1 MKNQYQYDVIIV
13 GSGVA
18 GAVCACKLLA
28 LEPTRKILI
37 LEAGDNEITHGQ
49 RLEFHHVM
57 DQQGSRADMY
67 APYAELPSKFFAP
80 APENAQKELADQKAE
95 LAAGDAKAY
104 YDYSAQSKDAFKAG
118 YNRMVGG
125 STWSWRGN
133 TPRYLP
139 SDFKLFSTYGVGR
152 DWPID
157 YDDIEPWYCDAERE
171 LGVSGNHAE
180 IDGPFGGFRSQAFPM
195 PGIPLTYSDTQ
206 IKAKIDKTTAR
217 GKKVNVVTTPQAR
230 NSQQYDNRPACEGHS
245 NCIPMC
251 PIQAKYDATVHL
263 RRALSYKNVELRKA
277 SVVTKLEKDAHGCVT
292 TVRYKNWRAEP
303 IAEETATAKTV
314 VLAANAI
321 ETPKLLL
328 MSDNLA
334 NSSDQV
340 GRNLMDHA
348 QFEVIAVSPIKVHPF
363 RGPQS
368 VAAIE
373 DFRDGDFRKQR
384 SGFRMTI
391 GNDGWGRA
399 GSPATVIDGLLNAGS
414 YGSALPTAIAEQIP
428 KMIRL
433 SFSTEMLPE
442 PDNRI
447 QLSAKKDAKLGLPL
461 PMFTF
466 AISDYVKAG
475 LREGYA
481 TSLELFK
488 TLGATVGKQPR
499 ELEPAAGGFN
509 WNTAAH
515 IMGTCIMG
523 DDAKN
528 SVVNKWGRTH
538 DIENLWIVGS
548 SVFTT
553 SATSNPTIT
562 IAALALRT
570 ADAIH
575 KEFC

>member
-1 MKNQYQYDVIIV
+1 MSKNFDVIIV

-18 GAVCACKLLA
+18 GALAACKLLQ
-28 LEPTRKILI
+28 LNPHKRILI

-49 RLEFHHVM
+49 RVEFHHVM
-57 DQQGSRADMY
+57 DRQGSRADMY
-67 APYAELPSKFFAP
+67 APYAELDSKFFAP
-80 APENAQKELADQKAE
+80 APELAQKELKDQK
-95 LAAGDAKAY
+95 DALDKKDIKAY
-104 YDYSAQSKDAFKAG
+104 YDYSAATTDAFKAG

-139 SDFKLFSTYGVGR
+139 SDFKLFTLYGKGR

-157 YDDIEPWYCDAERE
+157 YDDIEPWYCEAERE
-171 LGVSGNHAE
+171 LGVSGNHDE
-180 IDGPFGGFRSQAFPM
+180 INNLFGGYRSQGFPM
-195 PGIPLTYSDTQ
+195 KGIPLTYSDTQ
-206 IKAKIDKTTAR
+206 IKAKIDKTTVR
-217 GKKVNVVTTPQAR
+217 GTKIHVTTTPQAR
-230 NSQQYDNRPACEGHS
+230 NSQAYDSRPACEGHS
-245 NCIPMC
+245 NCIPLC
-251 PIQAKYDATVHL
+251 PIGAKYDATVHL
-263 RRALSYKNVELRKA
+263 RRALTYKHVELRKA
-277 SVVTKLEKDAHGCVT
+277 CVVSKLEKDANGNVT
-292 TVRYKNWRAEP
+292 TVRYKSWRESPVGEHAV
-303 IAEETATAKTV
+303 TADVV

-348 QFEVIAVSPIKVHPF
+348 QFEVTGLFESKVFPF

-373 DFRDGDFRKQR
+373 SFRDGAFRKTR
-384 SGFRMTI
+384 SGFRVTI

-399 GSPATVIDGLLNAGS
+399 GSPATIIEGLLKSGT
-414 YGSALPTAIAEQIP
+414 YGSVLPNAIAEKIP
-428 KMIRL
+428 KMVRL

-442 PDNRI
+442 SANRI
-447 QLSAKKDAKLGLPL
+447 EASSDKFDEKLGLPL
-461 PMFTF
+461 PKFTF
-466 AISDYVKAG
+466 AIGTYAKDG

-481 TSLELFK
+481 TALDLFGK
-488 TLGATVGKQPR
+488 MGATIVEDKL
-499 ELEPAAGGFN
+499 LEPGGGVFN

-523 DDAKN
+523 NDKKN
-528 SVVNKWGRTH
+528 SVVNAWGRTH
-538 DIENLWIVGS
+538 DVKNLWIVGS
-548 SVFTT
+548 SVFAT

-570 ADAIH
+570 ATAIH
-575 KEFC
+575 AQYG

>member
-1 MKNQYQYDVIIV
+1 MNKDFDVIIV

-18 GAVCACKLLA
+18 GALTACKLLQ
-28 LEPTRKILI
+28 LNSRRRILI

-49 RLEFHHVM
+49 RVDFHHVM
-57 DQQGSRADMY
+57 DRQGSRADMY
-67 APYAELPSKFFAP
+67 APYAELESKFFAP
-80 APENAQKELADQKAE
+80 APELAQKELKDQK
-95 LAAGDAKAY
+95 DALDKNDARAY
-104 YDYSAQSKDAFKAG
+104 YDYSATTVDAFKAG

-139 SDFKLFSTYGVGR
+139 SDFKLFTLYGKGR

-157 YDDIEPWYCDAERE
+157 YDDIEPWYCEAERE
-171 LGVSGNHAE
+171 LGVSGNHEE
-180 IDGPFGGFRSQAFPM
+180 INNLFGGYRSQHFPM
-195 PGIPLTYSDTQ
+195 TGIPLTFSDTQ
-206 IKAKIDKTTAR
+206 VKAKIDQTTVR
-217 GKKVNVVTTPQAR
+217 GTKVRVTTTPQAR
-230 NSQQYDNRPACEGHS
+230 NSKAYDNRPACEGHS
-245 NCIPMC
+245 NCIPLC
-251 PIQAKYDATVHL
+251 PIGAKYDATVHL
-263 RRALSYKNVELRKA
+263 RRALSYKHVELRKA
-277 SVVTKLEKDAHGCVT
+277 CVVSKLEKDANGNVT
-292 TVRYKNWRAEP
+292 IVRYKNWR
-303 IAEETATAKTV
+303 ETPVGDHAVTANVV

-328 MSDNLA
+328 MLDNLA

-348 QFEVIAVSPIKVHPF
+348 QFEVTALFESKVYPF

-373 DFRDGDFRKQR
+373 SFRDGDFRKHR

-399 GSPATVIDGLLNAGS
+399 GSPATVIEGLLKGGM
-414 YGSALPTAIAEQIP
+414 YGSALPDAIANNIP
-428 KMIRL
+428 KMVRL

-442 PDNRI
+442 PTNRI
-447 QLSAKKDAKLGLPL
+447 EASTSKFDEKLGLPL
-461 PMFTF
+461 PKFTF
-466 AISDYVKAG
+466 DIGAYAKDG

-481 TSLELFK
+481 TALELFSK
-488 TLGATVGKQPR
+488 MGATVK
-499 ELEPAAGGFN
+499 EEKVLEPGGGVFN

-523 DDAKN
+523 NDKSN
-528 SVVNKWGRTH
+528 SVVNAWGRTH
-538 DIENLWIVGS
+538 DVENLWIVGS

-570 ADAIH
+570 ATAIH
-575 KEFC
+575 ARYG

>member
-1 MKNQYQYDVIIV
+1 MKNHFDVIIV

-18 GAVCACKLLA
+18 GALTACKLLA
-28 LEPTRKILI
+28 LNPERKILI

-49 RLEFHHVM
+49 RVEFHHVM
-57 DQQGSRADMY
+57 DQQGARGDMY

-80 APENAQKELADQKAE
+80 APELAQKELKEQKDE
-95 LAAGDAKAY
+95 LAKGNPKAY
-104 YDYSAQSKDAFKAG
+104 YDYTSDSVDAFKAG

-139 SDFKLFSTYGVGR
+139 KDFKLFTHYGVGC

-157 YDDIEPWYCDAERE
+157 YRVIEPWYCEAEHE
-171 LGVSGNHAE
+171 LGVSGNHDE
-180 IDGPFGGFRSQAFPM
+180 LDGLFGGFRSKAFPM
-195 PGIPLTYSDTQ
+195 PGIPLTFSDHQ
-206 IKAKIDKTTAR
+206 IKAKIDKKTVR
-217 GKKVNVVTTPQAR
+217 GTKIRVTTTPQAR
-230 NSQQYDNRPACEGHS
+230 NSKQYDNRPACEGHS
-245 NCIPMC
+245 NCIPLC
-251 PIQAKYDATVHL
+251 PIGAKYDATVHL
-263 RRALSYKNVELRKA
+263 RRALSYKHVELRKA
-277 SVVTKLEKDAHGCVT
+277 CVVFRLEKDTHGRVK
-292 TVRYKNWRAEP
+292 TVHYKNWKGGV
-303 IAEETATAKTV
+303 IADQTATGKVV

-348 QFEVIAVSPIKVHPF
+348 QFEVIAMFPTPVYPF

-368 VAAIE
+368 VTAIE
-373 DFRDGDFRKQR
+373 NFRDGDFRKER

-399 GSPATVIDGLLNAGS
+399 GSPATVIDGLLKAGA
-414 YGSALPTAIAEQIP
+414 YGSALPVAIADQIP

-433 SFSTEMLPE
+433 SFSTEMLPD
-442 PDNRI
+442 PNNRI
-447 QLSAKKDAKLGLPL
+447 EVSTTKFDAKLGLPL
-461 PMFTF
+461 PMLTF
-466 AISDYVKAG
+466 NIGKYVKDG

-481 TSLELFK
+481 TALELFNK
-488 TLGATVGKQPR
+488 MGATVK
-499 ELEPAAGGFN
+499 EEKVLEPGGGVFN

-523 DDAKN
+523 DKKSN

-538 DIENLWIVGS
+538 DVENLWIVGA
-548 SVFTT
+548 SVFCT

-570 ADAIH
+570 AKAIH
-575 KEFC
+575 ATLR

>member
-1 MKNQYQYDVIIV
+1 MDDKTAFLEL
-13 GSGVA
+13 SA
-18 GAVCACKLLA
+18 LLTG
-28 LEPTRKILI
+28 L
-37 LEAGDNEITHGQ
+37 DNEITQGQ
-49 RLEFHHVM
+49 RIEFHHVM
-57 DQQGSRADMY
+57 DQQGSRGDMY

-80 APENAQKELADQKAE
+80 APENAQNELQAQKDE
-95 LAAGDAKAY
+95 LAAHSPKAY
-104 YDYSAQSKDAFKAG
+104 YDYTPQSKDAFKAG

-139 SDFKLFSTYGVGR
+139 SDFKLFTQYGVGR
-152 DWPID
+152 DWPMD
-157 YDDIEPWYCDAERE
+157 YKDIEPWYCEAEKE
-171 LGVSGNHAE
+171 LGVSGNHDE
-180 IDGPFGGFRSQAFPM
+180 LNGLFGGFRSKAFPM
-195 PGIPLTYSDTQ
+195 PGIPLTFSDTQ
-206 IKAKIDKTTAR
+206 IKAKIDKTVAR
-217 GKKVNVVTTPQAR
+217 GVKVKVTTTPQAR

-245 NCIPMC
+245 NCIPLC
-251 PIQAKYDATVHL
+251 PIGAKYDATVHL
-263 RRALSYKNVELRKA
+263 RRALAYKNVELRKGC
-277 SVVTKLEKDAHGCVT
+277 VVTKLEKDSRGYVT
-292 TVRYKNWRAEP
+292 TVRYKNWKADP
-303 IAEETATAKTV
+303 IVEQTATGETI

-348 QFEVIAVSPIKVHPF
+348 QFEVIAMFPSKVHPF

-373 DFRDGDFRKQR
+373 DFRYGDFRKTR
-384 SGFRMTI
+384 SGFRVTI

-399 GSPATVIDGLLNAGS
+399 GSPATVIDGLLTAGS
-414 YGSALPTAIAEQIP
+414 YGSALPGAIAEQIP
-428 KMIRL
+428 RMVRL

-442 PDNRI
+442 SGNRI
-447 QLSAKKDAKLGLPL
+447 ELSTKTDAKLGLPL

-466 AISDYVKAG
+466 AISDYVKGG

-481 TSLELFK
+481 AALELFS
-488 TLGATVGKQPR
+488 TMGATVGKQPR

-523 DDAKN
+523 QDKTN
-528 SVVNKWGRTH
+528 SVVDSYGRTH
-538 DIENLWIVGS
+538 DVENLWIVGA
-548 SVFTT
+548 SVFAT

-570 ADAIH
+570 ATAIH
-575 KEFC
+575 AEMH